1 MRTKGPALG
10 ATEKQVGRLRHGCD
24 GKGGKKKGN
33 SARTTINRRRRAC
46 VLHSRIPI
54 GGCQPAID
62 PQAKAG
68 ELARNCK
75 DLTVNI
81 VGWWIRCQASWE
93 LRTEDKLV
101 KLPAGRGQMQ
111 PGNDRSLEGQGWSY
125 VLCQ

>member
-1 MRTKGPALG
+1 MCVCYTA
-10 ATEKQVGRLRHGCD
+10 GR
-24 GKGGKKKGN
+24 
-33 SARTTINRRRRAC
+33 S
-46 VLHSRIPI
+46 PI

-68 ELARNCK
+68 ELAGSCK

-81 VGWWIRCQASWE
+81 VGWWIRSQASWE
-93 LRTEDKLV
+93 LRTADKLV

-111 PGNDRSLEGQGWSY
+111 PGDDRRLEGQGRSC